1 MTPADTSS
9 SSAAKP
15 GKGPAARAAWLKQ
28 LHQWHWISSAICL
41 IGMILFAVTGI
52 TLNHAADIESKP
64 AIVGKTAQLPTELAA
79 TLKPRSADEASEPRR
94 GLPRDAA
101 PRR

>member
-1 MTPADTSS
+1 MSGPKSANSS
-9 SSAAKP
+9 GHSGSHPGNAAKRS
-15 GKGPAARAAWLKQ
+15 GWLKQ

-64 AIVGKTAQLPTELAA
+64 AVVSKTAQLPDELAA
-79 TLKPRSADEASEPRR
+79 PREAGHPARISP
-94 GLPRDAA
+94 A
-101 PRR
+101 